1 MQIVL
6 NDFYLYF
13 FFFINFYVVTSNYIY
28 ICAYTIIAILKSLC
42 LEFLEI
48 EPEILK
54 LLRTVAERQW
64 LFSVFYFGL
73 DQVCFAF
80 WYVLLTYFLLLRI
93 WDGLFAYFA
102 RKWML
107 QCCFKLLL
115 ILPCLTQFRCQ
126 AMIPLFYSPN
136 VLLLFFTLSQ
146 GSFSRIQILL

>member
-48 EPEILK
+48 GPEILR

-64 LFSVFYFGL
+64 LFLVFYFGP
-73 DQVCFAF
+73 D
-80 WYVLLTYFLLLRI
+80 
-93 WDGLFAYFA
+93 
-102 RKWML
+102 
-107 QCCFKLLL
+107 
-115 ILPCLTQFRCQ
+115 
-126 AMIPLFYSPN
+126 
-136 VLLLFFTLSQ
+136 
-146 GSFSRIQILL
+146 